1 MPSNADATPK
11 RHADRPVSG
20 VAMARKSLLAFT
32 ALSLL
37 TTIGPIPALANP
49 ERAHEAAVMR
59 LSDDGEGAPIA
70 LTMRHGES
78 LDRLLDRVGVPEG
91 QGRAAQAALRDAAP
105 HRLPRAGDRIGLNL
119 ARSATGAANLNAIF
133 IETGDRSNLTLVARP
148 DEAPSTTLG
157 DKPSADSTRRTVR
170 GTSGADFTTT
180 LADIGVPI
188 PVIDD
193 IPANP
198 GPGARFRIVYEAPH
212 GADPRLP
219 KGETVPATAD
229 GTVSFVGRRGNYGK
243 LIRLQHNGSIA
254 TAYAHL
260 KDFVH
265 GLKPGAHVR
274 QGQVIGYVGRS
285 GLATGNHLYYEVYD
299 NGQQIDPLGGAASTA
314 QHLSDAELKRL
325 RRALARN
332 GATID

>member
-1 MPSNADATPK
+1 MSPK
-11 RHADRPVSG
+11 AS
-20 VAMARKSLLAFT
+20 
-32 ALSLL
+32 
-37 TTIGPIPALANP
+37 
-49 ERAHEAAVMR
+49 
-59 LSDDGEGAPIA
+59 
-70 LTMRHGES
+70 
-78 LDRLLDRVGVPEG
+78 
-91 QGRAAQAALRDAAP
+91 AAP
-105 HRLPRAGDRIGLNL
+105 RKPPCAGDRIGLNL

-157 DKPSADSTRRTVR
+157 DKPSADSTRRTVC

-188 PVIDD
+188 PVIDDITEVLAFNPD

-212 GADPRLP
+212 GADPRLDRLTLTDTAGREHLLLQYTARRESFALAKPADTRQARREAVTLTEPMDRPDPRPP
-219 KGETVPATAD
+219 KGEPVPGGRLTSPWGWRVHPVLGRPQFHKGVDHSAPA
-229 GTVSFVGRRGNYGK
+229 GTPV
-243 LIRLQHNGSIA
+243 LA

-299 NGQQIDPLGGAASTA
+299 NGQKIDPLGGAASTA

-332 GATID
+332 GTTID